1 MCKWIVVATVA
12 ASCLAGTGALAMEPS
27 RPYQQVAA
35 NHWTYA
41 AVAGL
46 EKHGYVTGSPVG
58 SFAGSRKLTRYAFA
72 TAVERMY
79 RSLQPRVLSATKPG
93 QLPEDLRTFRRLLDE
108 FAGEIATLGPDVAE
122 MKRQFESLEQ
132 RVARLEKEAT
142 PLESRRLAGGIP
154 ADTLLSTRSFGL
166 RSALAGS
173 LFSDAAPA
181 VGRPAM
187 DASGF
192 RPGLAAAA
200 GPLSFGVNLN
210 GPDRLT
216 SMQDLPL
223 ENPTDALNY
232 RGELSLALNKYTLRA
247 FYGRQNDL
255 WDRFGETP
263 FAQLGSSTTLGY
275 GVSGPISDRLGFE
288 FATATTT
295 AEDRDVLARVLSF
308 RGGLN
313 YQIGHFTVGLDYE
326 RSRFGAAGN
335 AFNFDVYGLS
345 FGRSFGNT
353 KVDVLLRHSLTTGGI
368 GSTSGGDGS
377 SSAITQISVKF

>member
-1 MCKWIVVATVA
+1 MHKWIVVAAIA
-12 ASCLAGTGALAMEPS
+12 ASCLASPAAQAMEPS

-35 NHWTYA
+35 NHWSYA
-41 AVAGL
+41 AVARL
-46 EKHGYVTGSPVG
+46 EKHGYMTGSPAG
-58 SFAGSRKLTRYAFA
+58 AFGGSRKLTRYAFA

-93 QLPEDLRTFRRLLDE
+93 QLSADLRTFRRLLDE

-122 MKRQFESLEQ
+122 MKRQFEALEQ
-132 RVARLEKEAT
+132 RVARLEKEAS
-142 PLESRRLAGGIP
+142 PLENRRVAGGFP
-154 ADTLLSTRSFGL
+154 ADAFLPNRSYGI

-173 LFSDAAPA
+173 LLADTPSA
-181 VGRPAM
+181 VTGPSLE
-187 DASGF
+187 ASGF
-192 RPGLAAAA
+192 QPGLAAAA
-200 GPLSFGVNLN
+200 GPLSFGVSLN

-223 ENPTDALNY
+223 ENPIDALNY
-232 RGELSLALNKYTLRA
+232 RGELSLALSKYTLRA

-263 FAQLGSSTTLGY
+263 FSQLGASTTLGY

-288 FATATTT
+288 FDAATTT
-295 AEDRDVLARVLSF
+295 AEDRDMLARVLSF

-313 YQIGHFTVGLDYE
+313 YNLGPFTFGLDYE

-335 AFNFDVYGLS
+335 ALNFNVYGIS
-345 FGRSFGNT
+345 VGRSFGNT
-353 KVDVLLRHSLTTGGI
+353 KFDLLLRHSLMSGGV
-368 GSTSGGDGS
+368 GSTTGGDGS